1 MSLFDKLK
9 DTKFKS
15 LKFGNDSFGGG
26 DSLEPFIQK
35 PIRDDNP
42 IGAQSNLRDVA
53 TENKNRISKLLDT
66 SRGAK
71 FITTQ
76 KGLQLSNT
84 RLESTGINKKTR
96 ITPLMFYTKENTLTQ
111 IGENPE
117 TGTHFD
123 RFGITPFM
131 DDSLK
136 YSSIVTKNNTAGNS
150 SLNRLDTLRRTL
162 QVGVLK
168 QTAVDNFKT
177 NFRNT
182 LGSIASGLNS
192 VTGFANT
199 VGSIFGLGS
208 SPFLNNLNNKVN
220 QITKIASPYLSP
232 VIDQYLGG
240 PNTVNGVGYTTIR
253 RFDYTSDPDKTS
265 KILGL
270 GKNQLNIPR
279 NLIDGTGNEIERS
292 KLGASLKY
300 NLKVKDVYFVNNR
313 KKINNSVYDIKPT
326 TSDYRDFQDIIDK
339 NKKTTSANQSYY
351 GVPKVIDGNP
361 KFTFVKA
368 TRPVESISNFNRYA
382 DAFKYFGKEGKFKN
396 YDRNDSEIM
405 SILFKLIDP
414 FNGGILDRIIFS
426 AYISDFKMNTDS
438 TWNDISYIGRSENLY
453 VYSKF
458 KRTASFNFQIPC
470 FNPIEL
476 REKHRALGALESSL
490 AGKYNDNKLGGI
502 ITYLYL
508 GSYIKGEPGIINSI
522 SYSIPNDSS
531 WDIDEKLAHY
541 INVSVN
547 FTLIHNQLPTFNE
560 SGGFFNTSIKN
571 GANGMISS
579 KNAYK
584 STGDNE
590 TPPKSSEITQN
601 LTVDLNPKLSPSTT
615 IASLASLAPQQIKT
629 GLADRL
635 TNIIK

>member
-15 LKFGNDSFGGG
+15 LKFGNDSFGGD

-35 PIRDDNP
+35 PIRDNNP
-42 IGAQSNLRDVA
+42 LGVQSNLRDVA
-53 TENKNRISKLLDT
+53 TENRSRISKLLDT
-66 SRGAK
+66 SRGVK

-84 RLESTGINKKTR
+84 RLEATGANKKTR
-96 ITPLMFYTKENTLTQ
+96 ITPLMFYTKENTLAQ

-123 RFGITPFM
+123 RFGLTPFM
-131 DDSLK
+131 DDNLK
-136 YSSIVTKNNTAGNS
+136 YSSIVAKNNTAGNS

-162 QVGVLK
+162 QVGTVK
-168 QTAVDNFKT
+168 QTTVDNFKT

-192 VTGFANT
+192 ITGFANT
-199 VGSIFGLGS
+199 IGGIFGLGS
-208 SPFLNNLNNKVN
+208 NPFLNNLNNKVN
-220 QITKIASPYLSP
+220 QVTKISSPYLSP
-232 VIDQYLGG
+232 IIDQYLGG

-253 RFDYTSDPDKTS
+253 RFDYTNDLDKTN
-265 KILGL
+265 KILSL
-270 GKNQLNIPR
+270 GNDSLTLRR
-279 NLIDGTGNEIERS
+279 NLLTDKTLRVTNLFNSSGGDGY
-292 KLGASLKY
+292 LGFKY
-300 NLKVKDVYFVNNR
+300 INAPSVNNSSYN
-313 KKINNSVYDIKPT
+313 ITPT
-326 TSDYRDFQDIIDK
+326 TSGGKDFKDIIDR
-339 NKKTTSANQSYY
+339 NKKTTSAVQSYY
-351 GVPKVIDGNP
+351 GGSKITATTT
-361 KFTFVKA
+361 TFNFIKA
-368 TRPVESISNFNRYA
+368 VRPVESINFNRNA
-382 DAFKYFGKEGKFKN
+382 DAFKYFGDKGKFNN

-405 SILFKLIDP
+405 SILFKLINP
-414 FNGGILDRIIFS
+414 FDGLTLHRIIFS

-490 AGKYNDNKLGGI
+490 AGKYSDQNKLGGI

-547 FTLIHNQLPTFNE
+547 FTLIHNQLPTFE
-560 SGGFFNTSIKN
+560 KEGGFFKTSIKKGSN
-571 GANGMISS
+571 GFINS
-579 KNAYK
+579 KKAYK
-584 STGDNE
+584 STGDDD
-590 TPPKSSEITQN
+590 TPPSTAKITPKDTDIKLDTNLQSN
-601 LTVDLNPKLSPSTT
+601 LTAAVNLFLNIQK
-615 IASLASLAPQQIKT
+615 
-629 GLADRL
+629 
-635 TNIIK
+635 

>member
-42 IGAQSNLRDVA
+42 IGTQSNLRDVA

-76 KGLQLSNT
+76 KGLQLSNS
-84 RLESTGINKKTR
+84 RLEATGINKKTR
-96 ITPLMFYTKENTLTQ
+96 ITPLMFYTKENTLAQ

-131 DDSLK
+131 DDNLK

-150 SLNRLDTLRRTL
+150 SSNRLDTLRRTL

-177 NFRNT
+177 NFKNT

-192 VTGFANT
+192 ITGFANT

-253 RFDYTSDPDKTS
+253 RFDYTNDLDKIE
-265 KILGL
+265 KIKFL
-270 GKNQLNIPR
+270 GKTQLNTPR
-279 NLIDGTGNEIERS
+279 SLLTDKQKVVTNLFNKSGGKAQMGLENIF
-292 KLGASLKY
+292 ASS
-300 NLKVKDVYFVNNR
+300 
-313 KKINNSVYDIKPT
+313 INNSVYNIKPDT
-326 TSDYRDFQDIIDK
+326 QGGKDFKDIIDK
-339 NKKTTSANQSYY
+339 NKKTTSAPQSYY
-351 GVPKVIDGNP
+351 GTPKITDGSP
-361 KFTFVKA
+361 KFNFVKA
-368 TRPVESISNFNRYA
+368 IRPVQSIKLNRG
-382 DAFKYFGKEGKFKN
+382 DDTFKYFGEDGKFKN

-405 SILFKLIDP
+405 SILFKLINP
-414 FNGGILDRIIFS
+414 FDGGILDRIIFS
-426 AYISDFKMNTDS
+426 AYISDFKINADS

-490 AGKYNDNKLGGI
+490 AGKYDNNKLGGI

-508 GSYIKGEPGIINSI
+508 GSYIKGEPGIINNI

-547 FTLIHNQLPTFNE
+547 FTLIHNQLPTFE
-560 SGGFFNTSIKN
+560 KEGGFFNKSIKKGVNN
-571 GANGMISS
+571 GFINSQ
-579 KNAYK
+579 KAYDT
-584 STGDNE
+584 TGDNATYSPF
-590 TPPKSSEITQN
+590 TPTEQGKTKPESNTDLQSN
-601 LTVDLNPKLSPSTT
+601 LNSAINLFLNIRK
-615 IASLASLAPQQIKT
+615 
-629 GLADRL
+629 
-635 TNIIK
+635 

>member
-42 IGAQSNLRDVA
+42 LGVQSNLRDVA
-53 TENKNRISKLLDT
+53 TENKSRISKLLDT

-71 FITTQ
+71 FISTQ

-96 ITPLMFYTKENTLTQ
+96 ITPLMFYTKENTLAQ

-123 RFGITPFM
+123 RFGLTPFM
-131 DDSLK
+131 DDNLK
-136 YSSIVTKNNTAGNS
+136 YSSIVAKNNTAGNS

-162 QVGVLK
+162 QVGTIK
-168 QTAVDNFKT
+168 QTSVDNFKT

-192 VTGFANT
+192 ITGFANT
-199 VGSIFGLGS
+199 VGGIFGLGN

-220 QITKIASPYLSP
+220 QVTKIASPFLSP

-253 RFDYTSDPDKTS
+253 RFDYTNDLDKIEKIKFLS
-265 KILGL
+265 KT
-270 GKNQLNIPR
+270 QLNIPR
-279 NLIDGTGNEIERS
+279 NLISGIGNEIVQS

-300 NLKVKDVYFVNNR
+300 NPFFSINGT
-313 KKINNSVYDIKPT
+313 KKEIKNSVYDIKPT
-326 TSDYRDFQDIIDK
+326 TSGGNDFKDIIDR
-339 NKKTTSANQSYY
+339 NKKTTSSPQSYY
-351 GVPKVIDGNP
+351 GGFEATKGNP
-361 KFTFVKA
+361 KFNFIKSSRQVQ
-368 TRPVESISNFNRYA
+368 SIPNFNRTA
-382 DAFKYFGKEGKFKN
+382 NNFKYFGKEGKFNK
-396 YDRNDSEIM
+396 YDRNDSEIL

-414 FNGGILDRIIFS
+414 FTGGTLHRIIFS
-426 AYISDFKMNTDS
+426 AYISDFKIDANS

-490 AGKYNDNKLGGI
+490 AGKYDKNKLGGI

-508 GSYIKGEPGIINSI
+508 GSYIKGEPGIINNI

-547 FTLIHNQLPTFNE
+547 FTLIHNQLPTFE
-560 SGGFFNTSIKN
+560 KEGGFFNKSIEN
-571 GANGMISS
+571 GANGFISTQ
-579 KNAYK
+579 NAYNT
-584 STGDNE
+584 TGDKDPY
-590 TPPKSSEITQN
+590 TPITPIKQAD
-601 LTVDLNPKLSPSTT
+601 TQDKPP
-615 IASLASLAPQQIKT
+615 LALDSALRSFFK
-629 GLADRL
+629 
-635 TNIIK
+635 K

>member
-53 TENKNRISKLLDT
+53 TENKSRISKLLDT

-84 RLESTGINKKTR
+84 RLEATGANKKTR
-96 ITPLMFYTKENTLTQ
+96 ITPLMFYTKENTLAQ

-123 RFGITPFM
+123 RFGLTPFM
-131 DDSLK
+131 DDNLK
-136 YSSIVTKNNTAGNS
+136 YSSIVAKNNTSGNS
-150 SLNRLDTLRRTL
+150 SSNRLDTLRRTL
-162 QVGVLK
+162 QVGTVK

-192 VTGFANT
+192 ITGFANT
-199 VGSIFGLGS
+199 IGGIFGLGS
-208 SPFLNNLNNKVN
+208 NPFLNNLNNKVN
-220 QITKIASPYLSP
+220 QVTKIASPYLSP

-253 RFDYTSDPDKTS
+253 RFDYTNDLDKIE
-265 KILGL
+265 KIKFL
-270 GKNQLNIPR
+270 GKTQLNTPR
-279 NLIDGTGNEIERS
+279 SLLTDKQKVVTNLFNKSGGNAQMGLENIF
-292 KLGASLKY
+292 ASS
-300 NLKVKDVYFVNNR
+300 
-313 KKINNSVYDIKPT
+313 INNSVYNIKPT
-326 TSDYRDFQDIIDK
+326 TSGGNDFKDIIDR
-339 NKKTTSANQSYY
+339 NKKTTSAVQSYY
-351 GVPKVIDGNP
+351 GTPKITDGSP
-361 KFTFVKA
+361 KFNFVKA
-368 TRPVESISNFNRYA
+368 IRPVQSIKLNRGA
-382 DAFKYFGKEGKFKN
+382 DTFKYFGEEGKFKN

-405 SILFKLIDP
+405 SILFKLINP
-414 FNGGILDRIIFS
+414 FDGGILDRIIFS
-426 AYISDFKMNTDS
+426 AYISDFKINTDS

-490 AGKYNDNKLGGI
+490 AGKYDNNKLGGI

-508 GSYIKGEPGIINSI
+508 GNYIKGEPGIINSI

-547 FTLIHNQLPTFNE
+547 FTLIHKQLPTFE
-560 SGGFFNTSIKN
+560 KEGGFFNKSIKKGTN
-571 GANGMISS
+571 GGFINSQ
-579 KNAYK
+579 KAYNT
-584 STGDNE
+584 TGDNATYSPFTPTEQGE
-590 TPPKSSEITQN
+590 TKIKLNTDSQSN
-601 LTVDLNPKLSPSTT
+601 LNSIVNYLLN
-615 IASLASLAPQQIKT
+615 IQQ
-629 GLADRL
+629 
-635 TNIIK
+635 

>member
-53 TENKNRISKLLDT
+53 TENKSRISKLLDT
-66 SRGAK
+66 SRGVK

-84 RLESTGINKKTR
+84 RLEATGINKKTR
-96 ITPLMFYTKENTLTQ
+96 ITPLMFYTKENTLSQ

-123 RFGITPFM
+123 RFGLTPFI
-131 DDSLK
+131 DDNLK
-136 YSSIVTKNNTAGNS
+136 YSSIVAKNNTAGNS
-150 SLNRLDTLRRTL
+150 SSNRLDTLRRTL

-182 LGSIASGLNS
+182 LGSIASGLNNI
-192 VTGFANT
+192 TGFANT

-220 QITKIASPYLSP
+220 QVTKIASPYLSP

-253 RFDYTSDPDKTS
+253 RFDYTNDLDKIE
-265 KILGL
+265 KIKFL
-270 GKNQLNIPR
+270 GKTQLNTPR
-279 NLIDGTGNEIERS
+279 SLLTDKQKVVTNLFNKSGGNAQMGLENIF
-292 KLGASLKY
+292 ASS
-300 NLKVKDVYFVNNR
+300 
-313 KKINNSVYDIKPT
+313 INNSVYDIKPA
-326 TSDYRDFQDIIDK
+326 TSEGNGFQDILTK
-339 NKKTTSANQSYY
+339 NKKTTSAAHSYY
-351 GVPKVIDGNP
+351 GGFEATEGKP
-361 KFTFVKA
+361 TFNFIKSSRQVQ
-368 TRPVESISNFNRYA
+368 SIPNFNRTA
-382 DAFKYFGKEGKFKN
+382 NDFKYFGKEGKFSK
-396 YDRNDSEIM
+396 YDRNDSEIL

-414 FNGGILDRIIFS
+414 FKGDILHRIIFS
-426 AYISDFKMNTDS
+426 AYISDFKIDTNS

-490 AGKYNDNKLGGI
+490 AGKYSDQNKLGGI

-508 GSYIKGEPGIINSI
+508 GNYIKGEPGIINSI

-541 INVSVN
+541 INISVN
-547 FTLIHNQLPTFNE
+547 FTLIHNQLPTFE
-560 SGGFFNTSIKN
+560 KEGGFYNKSIKN
-571 GANGMISS
+571 GANGFISS
-579 KNAYK
+579 EKAFK
-584 STGDNE
+584 TTGIDDKE
-590 TPPKSSEITQN
+590 IPPKSDFIKITQK
-601 LTVDLNPKLSPSTT
+601 DTT
-615 IASLASLAPQQIKT
+615 NKPPLALDSALRSFFNK
-629 GLADRL
+629 
-635 TNIIK
+635 